1 MATHDMVK
9 GVKIPKDGVF
19 SFCKECVEGK
29 MARKP
34 FMSVGEVHS
43 VRKLQCVHSDV
54 RRPMPTE
61 SIGRRRYFVLLLMII
76 VDVVGCT

>member
-9 GVKIPKDGVF
+9 GMKIPKDGVF
-19 SFCKECVEGK
+19 FCEECVEGK

-34 FMSVGEVHS
+34 FKSVGEVHS

-54 RRPMPTE
+54 CRPMPTE
-61 SIGRRRYFVLLLMII
+61 SIGRRRCYFY
-76 VDVVGCT
+76 